1 MDLQVIDYFGK
12 GTLLG
17 LAAGFSP
24 GPLTVLVIG
33 ETLRHGLR
41 SGLQVAIAPILTDI
55 PIILLTMLILEKAL
69 NYPLV
74 FGAISLAGGAFLL
87 WLGYASLRTQGMEIQ
102 TGALESRS
110 IRKGIAIN
118 LLNPNP
124 YVFWISVGTP
134 TILKALET
142 SPLHAAAFLGSFFFF
157 IVGSKALLARIV
169 DGSRTFLKSSAYRW
183 IMRLLGLLLIVYA
196 VMLFTGR
203 PDEHGPVAANVDAVA
218 QAVQDHLG

>member
-69 NYPLV
+69 NYPVV

-87 WLGYASLRTQGMEIQ
+87 WLGYASMRTQGMEIRHGRPGSAIHPQ
-102 TGALESRS
+102 RHRHQSSQPQPLCLLDQRRHADHFESAGNIPAPR
-110 IRKGIAIN
+110 RRFPGV
-118 LLNPNP
+118 L
-124 YVFWISVGTP
+124 F
-134 TILKALET
+134 
-142 SPLHAAAFLGSFFFF
+142 FLY
-157 IVGSKALLARIV
+157 R
-169 DGSRTFLKSSAYRW
+169 RLKSAAGQDRG
-183 IMRLLGLLLIVYA
+183 RLAHVS
-196 VMLFTGR
+196 
-203 PDEHGPVAANVDAVA
+203 
-218 QAVQDHLG
+218 

>member
-55 PIILLTMLILEKAL
+55 PIT
-69 NYPLV
+69 
-74 FGAISLAGGAFLL
+74 
-87 WLGYASLRTQGMEIQ
+87 
-102 TGALESRS
+102 
-110 IRKGIAIN
+110 
-118 LLNPNP
+118 
-124 YVFWISVGTP
+124 
-134 TILKALET
+134 
-142 SPLHAAAFLGSFFFF
+142 

-169 DGSRTFLKSSAYRW
+169 DGSRMFLKSSAYR
-183 IMRLLGLLLIVYA
+183 
-196 VMLFTGR
+196 
-203 PDEHGPVAANVDAVA
+203 
-218 QAVQDHLG
+218 

>member
-1 MDLQVIDYFGK
+1 MDMQVIDYFGK

-41 SGLQVAIAPILTDI
+41 SGLQVAIAPVLTDI
-55 PIILLTMLILEKAL
+55 PIILLAMLILEKAL
-69 NYPLV
+69 NYPMV

-87 WLGYASLRTQGMEIQ
+87 WLGYVSMRTQGMDIQ

-134 TILKALET
+134 TILSALET
-142 SPLHAAAFLGSFFFF
+142 SPLHAVAFLGSFLIF

-169 DGSRTFLKSSAYRW
+169 DGSRTFLKSCVYRW
-183 IMRLLGLLLIVYA
+183 IMRLLGLLLMVYA
-196 VMLFTGR
+196 VMLFKAGLTSMG
-203 PDEHGPVAANVDAVA
+203 
-218 QAVQDHLG
+218 L

>member
-12 GTLLG
+12 GSLLG

-55 PIILLTMLILEKAL
+55 PILLLAMLIIEKAL
-69 NYPLV
+69 NYPVV
-74 FGAISLAGGAFLL
+74 FGAISLAGGVFLL
-87 WLGYASLRTQGMEIQ
+87 WLGYGSMRIQGMEIQ
-102 TGALESRS
+102 KDALESRS

-124 YVFWISVGTP
+124 YVFWVSVGTP
-134 TILKALET
+134 TVLSALET
-142 SPLHAAAFLGSFFFF
+142 SPLHAAAFLCSFFFC

-169 DGSRTFLKSSAYRW
+169 DSSRTFLQSSIYRW

-196 VMLFTGR
+196 ALLV
-203 PDEHGPVAANVDAVA
+203 
-218 QAVQDHLG
+218 QAGLTSMHLWPQ

>member
-1 MDLQVIDYFGK
+1 MDVQLLDSFSR
-12 GTLLG
+12 GTVLG

-55 PIILLTMLILEKAL
+55 PVILLAMLVLDQAL
-69 NYPLV
+69 RFPGI
-74 FGAISLAGGAFLL
+74 FGAISLAGGLFLL
-87 WLGYASLRTQGMEIQ
+87 WLGFNSLRIRRLEI
-102 TGALESRS
+102 TPEDIEPHS

-124 YVFWISVGTP
+124 YVFWLSVGTP
-134 TILKALET
+134 TLLGAMET
-142 SPLHAAAFLGSFFFF
+142 SWVSAAAFLGSFFFF

-169 DGSRTFLKSSAYRW
+169 DGSRSFLNSGAYHW
-183 IMRLLGLLLIVYA
+183 IMRILGLLLIVYA
-196 VMLFTGR
+196 LMFFRDGLTRIGFWPQGF
-203 PDEHGPVAANVDAVA
+203 PMPWS
-218 QAVQDHLG
+218 

>member
-1 MDLQVIDYFGK
+1 MDPHLLDLVGK

-55 PIILLTMLILEKAL
+55 PIILLGVLVLEHVLAH
-69 NYPLV
+69 PLSFAAV
-74 FGAISLAGGAFLL
+74 SLAGGAFLL
-87 WLGYASLRTQGMEIQ
+87 WLGYRSMRVAGSDVPSD
-102 TGALESRS
+102 GAEPHS

-124 YVFWISVGTP
+124 YVFWISVGVP
-134 TILKALET
+134 TILNSLTVSWA
-142 SPLHAAAFLGSFFFF
+142 HAGAFLGAFFFF
-157 IVGSKALLARIV
+157 IVGSKALLAKFV
-169 DGSRTFLKSSAYRW
+169 HGSRTFMSGGVYLW
-183 IMRLLGLLLIVYA
+183 IMRLLGVLLVGYGLLL
-196 VMLFTGR
+196 LKDG
-203 PDEHGPVAANVDAVA
+203 AARVV
-218 QAVQDHLG
+218 GG

>member
-1 MDLQVIDYFGK
+1 MDLQAIDYFGK

-69 NYPLV
+69 NYPVV

-134 TILKALET
+134 TILSALAT

-196 VMLFTGR
+196 VMLLQVGLTSMGLW
-203 PDEHGPVAANVDAVA
+203 P
-218 QAVQDHLG
+218 QA

>member
-41 SGLQVAIAPILTDI
+41 SGLQVAIAPVLTDI
-55 PIILLTMLILEKAL
+55 PVILLAMLILEKAL
-69 NYPLV
+69 NYPMV

-87 WLGYASLRTQGMEIQ
+87 WLGYVSMRTQGMQ
-102 TGALESRS
+102 LPTGALESRS

-134 TILKALET
+134 TILSALEI
-142 SPLHAAAFLGSFFFF
+142 SALHAAAFLGSFFIF

-183 IMRLLGLLLIVYA
+183 IMRLLGLLLMVYA
-196 VMLFTGR
+196 VMLF
-203 PDEHGPVAANVDAVA
+203 
-218 QAVQDHLG
+218 QAGLTSMGLWSQ

>member
-41 SGLQVAIAPILTDI
+41 SGLQVAIAPVLTDI
-55 PIILLTMLILEKAL
+55 PIILLAMLILEKAL
-69 NYPLV
+69 NYPMV

-87 WLGYASLRTQGMEIQ
+87 WLGYVSMRTQGMEIQ

-134 TILKALET
+134 TILSALET
-142 SPLHAAAFLGSFFFF
+142 SPLHAAAFLGSFLIF

-169 DGSRTFLKSSAYRW
+169 DGSRTFLKSGAYRW
-183 IMRLLGLLLIVYA
+183 TMRLLGLLLMGYA
-196 VMLFTGR
+196 VMLF
-203 PDEHGPVAANVDAVA
+203 
-218 QAVQDHLG
+218 QAGLTSMDLLSH

>member
-1 MDLQVIDYFGK
+1 MI
-12 GTLLG
+12 
-17 LAAGFSP
+17 S
-24 GPLTVLVIG
+24 

-41 SGLQVAIAPILTDI
+41 SGLQVAIAPVLTDI

-69 NYPLV
+69 NYPVV
-74 FGAISLAGGAFLL
+74 FSAISLAGGAFLL

-102 TGALESRS
+102 TGALESGS

-124 YVFWISVGTP
+124 YVFWISIGTP
-134 TILKALET
+134 TILSALET
-142 SPLHAAAFLGSFFFF
+142 SAAPRRRFSGVFSFF

-169 DGSRTFLKSSAYRW
+169 DGSRTFLKSSAYLW

-196 VMLFTGR
+196 VMLFNSVLKTF
-203 PDEHGPVAANVDAVA
+203 A
-218 QAVQDHLG
+218 

>member
-1 MDLQVIDYFGK
+1 MDAQLLDMLGR
-12 GTLLG
+12 GSLLG
-17 LAAGFSP
+17 VAAGFSP
-24 GPLTVLVIG
+24 GPLTLLVIS

-55 PIILLTMLILEKAL
+55 PIILLAILVLERLSGWPLAL
-69 NYPLV
+69 GV
-74 FGAISLAGGAFLL
+74 VSLAGGAFLL
-87 WLGYASLRTQGMEIQ
+87 WLGYGSMRVGGVEISSA
-102 TGALESRS
+102 GDGPHS
-110 IRKGIAIN
+110 IRRGIAIN

-142 SPLHAAAFLGSFFFF
+142 SPLNAAAFLGSFFFC

-169 DGSRTFLKSSAYRW
+169 DSSRTFLKSSASCW

-196 VMLFTGR
+196 VMLLKAGLTSMGLW
-203 PDEHGPVAANVDAVA
+203 P
-218 QAVQDHLG
+218 

>member
-1 MDLQVIDYFGK
+1 MDLQLIDYFGK

-24 GPLTVLVIG
+24 GPLTVLVIS

-41 SGLQVAIAPILTDI
+41 SGLQVAIAPVLTDI

-69 NYPLV
+69 NYPVV
-74 FGAISLAGGAFLL
+74 FSAISLAGGAFLL
-87 WLGYASLRTQGMEIQ
+87 WLGYVSLRTQGMEIQ
-102 TGALESRS
+102 TGAQESGS

-134 TILKALET
+134 TILSALET
-142 SPLHAAAFLGSFFFF
+142 SPLHAAAFLGSFLFF

-169 DGSRTFLKSSAYRW
+169 DGSRTFLKSSAY
-183 IMRLLGLLLIVYA
+183 L
-196 VMLFTGR
+196 
-203 PDEHGPVAANVDAVA
+203 
-218 QAVQDHLG
+218 

>member
-1 MDLQVIDYFGK
+1 MDLQLIDYFGK

-24 GPLTVLVIG
+24 GPLTVLVIA

-41 SGLQVAIAPILTDI
+41 SGLQVAIAPVLTDI

-69 NYPLV
+69 NYPVV
-74 FGAISLAGGAFLL
+74 FSAISLAGGAFLL
-87 WLGYASLRTQGMEIQ
+87 WLGYVSLRTQGMEIQ
-102 TGALESRS
+102 TGAQELGS

-134 TILKALET
+134 TILSALET
-142 SPLHAAAFLGSFFFF
+142 SPLHAAAFLGSFLFF

-169 DGSRTFLKSSAYRW
+169 DGSRTFLKSSAYLW

-196 VMLFTGR
+196 VMLL
-203 PDEHGPVAANVDAVA
+203 
-218 QAVQDHLG
+218 QAGLTSMGLWSQT

>member
-1 MDLQVIDYFGK
+1 MDLQAIDYFGK

-41 SGLQVAIAPILTDI
+41 AGLQVAIAPILTDI
-55 PIILLTMLILEKAL
+55 PIILLAMLILEKVL
-69 NYPLV
+69 NYPVV

-87 WLGYASLRTQGMEIQ
+87 WLGYGSMRTQGMKIQ

-196 VMLFTGR
+196 VMLF
-203 PDEHGPVAANVDAVA
+203 
-218 QAVQDHLG
+218 QAGLTSMGLWPQT

>member
-1 MDLQVIDYFGK
+1 
-12 GTLLG
+12 
-17 LAAGFSP
+17 
-24 GPLTVLVIG
+24 
-33 ETLRHGLR
+33 
-41 SGLQVAIAPILTDI
+41 
-55 PIILLTMLILEKAL
+55 
-69 NYPLV
+69 
-74 FGAISLAGGAFLL
+74 
-87 WLGYASLRTQGMEIQ
+87 MEIR
-102 TGALESRS
+102 TGALGARS

-169 DGSRTFLKSSAYRW
+169 DSSRTFLKSSVYRW

-196 VMLFTGR
+196 VMLLKAGLASMGLW
-203 PDEHGPVAANVDAVA
+203 P
-218 QAVQDHLG
+218 

>member
-1 MDLQVIDYFGK
+1 MDLQFIDYFGK

-55 PIILLTMLILEKAL
+55 PIILLAMLILEKAL
-69 NYPLV
+69 NYPVV

-87 WLGYASLRTQGMEIQ
+87 WLGYASMRTQGMEIQ
-102 TGALESRS
+102 TDALEARS

-142 SPLHAAAFLGSFFFF
+142 SPLNAAAFLGSFFFC

-169 DGSRTFLKSSAYRW
+169 DSSRTFLKSSAYRW

-196 VMLFTGR
+196 VMLLKAGLTSMGLW
-203 PDEHGPVAANVDAVA
+203 P
-218 QAVQDHLG
+218 

>member
-69 NYPLV
+69 NYPAV

-87 WLGYASLRTQGMEIQ
+87 WLGYGSMRIRGVEIQ
-102 TGALESRS
+102 RGALESRS

-124 YVFWISVGTP
+124 YAFWISVGTP
-134 TILKALET
+134 TILSALET

-196 VMLFTGR
+196 VMLFKAGLTSMG
-203 PDEHGPVAANVDAVA
+203 
-218 QAVQDHLG
+218 LWT

>member
-1 MDLQVIDYFGK
+1 MDLQIIDYFGR
-12 GTLLG
+12 GSLLG

-41 SGLQVAIAPILTDI
+41 AGLQVAIAPILTDI
-55 PIILLTMLILEKAL
+55 PIILLTLLILEKAL
-69 NYPLV
+69 DTPVV
-74 FGAISLAGGAFLL
+74 FGSISLAGGAFLL
-87 WLGYASLRTQGMEIQ
+87 WLGYGSLRTRGMEIQ
-102 TGALESRS
+102 AGALESRS

-124 YVFWISVGTP
+124 YVFWVSVGTP
-134 TILKALET
+134 TIFSALET
-142 SPLHAAAFLGSFFFF
+142 SALHAAAFLGSFFFF
-157 IVGSKALLARIV
+157 IVGSKALLARIA

-196 VMLFTGR
+196 LMLI
-203 PDEHGPVAANVDAVA
+203 
-218 QAVQDHLG
+218 QAGWTRMGLGSQT